1 MFFEEVFDV
10 FAITSLYE
18 GLPLTCVKA
27 LANGAPIVGFLRN
40 GMIDLHD
47 MFDSFFGVPFNQ
59 MAKFIEAVERA
70 RDFMQN
76 EKETL
81 RQESSLIREQFNTDV
96 MCNSIISLYQ
106 L

>member
-1 MFFEEVFDV
+1 MPLFDV
-10 FAITSLYE
+10 FAITSRYE
-18 GLPLTCVKA
+18 GLPITCIKA
-27 LANGAPIVGFLRN
+27 LGNGVPIVGFLRN
-40 GMIDLHD
+40 GMIDLHN
-47 MFDSFFGVPFNQ
+47 MFNSFFGVPFNQ
-59 MAKFIEAVERA
+59 MTKFIEAVERA

-96 MCNSIISLYQ
+96 MYHSIISLYN